1 MRCSTC
7 KNCVSA
13 IKNGHI
19 ECVETFN
26 YKKSKSAVEAA
37 VRHKQREIYNFFK
50 RSGCPRSFGEE
61 LYGCAENN
69 WNAEFF
75 SMLHIPMP
83 DHESQTRH
91 LRASVYACIMH
102 GDYRMLSDC
111 ILSHGINT
119 FNNAFDSVERMHN
132 VIHKAIVS
140 KDTQKISKMYH
151 MFSHRSEE
159 WSPTDFDDAID
170 TGVIEV
176 LRTIGI
182 EWKYCPSGLRGA
194 GNEMKLATIKHN
206 RLDML
211 RILDQDIHG
220 YPTQMMNEMKTT
232 RGKTTQARKEMI
244 RYVVQREYL
253 VVDRAHERNAERR
266 RALFNT
272 EANIILERQADP
284 VVERV
289 TNLHKALAIIEDCK
303 IPEGKYLELCNLL
316 MDVHRNGVR
325 A

>member
-1 MRCSTC
+1 
-7 KNCVSA
+7 
-13 IKNGHI
+13 
-19 ECVETFN
+19 
-26 YKKSKSAVEAA
+26 
-37 VRHKQREIYNFFK
+37 
-50 RSGCPRSFGEE
+50 
-61 LYGCAENN
+61 
-69 WNAEFF
+69 
-75 SMLHIPMP
+75 
-83 DHESQTRH
+83 
-91 LRASVYACIMH
+91 
-102 GDYRMLSDC
+102 MLSDC
-111 ILSHGINT
+111 ILSHGIDT

-253 VVDRAHERNAERR
+253 VVDRARERNAERR
-266 RALFNT
+266 HTLFNT
-272 EANIILERQADP
+272 EANIIPEIQADP